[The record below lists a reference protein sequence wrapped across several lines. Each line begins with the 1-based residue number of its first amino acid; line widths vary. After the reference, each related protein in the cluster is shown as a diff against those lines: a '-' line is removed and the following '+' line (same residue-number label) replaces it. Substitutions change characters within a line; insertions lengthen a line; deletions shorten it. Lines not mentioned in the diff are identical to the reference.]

1 MTSSKESITMAK
13 ILEKEAL
20 DRVESK
26 PDFGLNDEQVN
37 ERKAKGYVN
46 VVKDTQT
53 KSIGKIIFD
62 NVFTL
67 FNCLLFIIAI
77 IFLVFIIYLSSTGN
91 QDVIDKHFGFS
102 KFIFLIPLLMNVTV
116 GTIQEIHS
124 RNVLNKLKIVTSM
137 KSRVIRNGK
146 EEEIESAS
154 IVTDDVVCLK
164 AGEQAVC
171 DMIVLEG
178 NLHVDESMLTG
189 EADHVKK
196 MPGDLVY
203 SGSAIIVG
211 KAKARV
217 EKVGQDTYVSELQR
231 KVKSVGSH
239 KSELMSDITK
249 ILKVL
254 SIVLLIVTATIIG
267 TLVYKI
273 NKTGSVPEIWDGMTL
288 TLDSPVTWA
297 RIMITAG
304 SFAIGIIPSG
314 LILTTSVTLMISIA
328 SLSRQNTLIQQL
340 YSLENL
346 SRVDTICLD
355 KTGTL
360 TDGTMKLVHVE
371 RFAHLEDIY
380 DHIKNLLG
388 AMDNRN
394 QTADAL
400 FNAFGENKDVKFK
413 QYLPFSSEKKSS
425 GLIYENGDT
434 LTLGAPE
441 YLLEKNDKRLAFVEE
456 KAKEGKRVIAF
467 KLNDDL
473 LAFFV
478 IEDQIRASAPETLK
492 FFRDNAV
499 NVKVIS
505 GDNPLTVSKIAE
517 TCGIQNADKAISLE
531 GMPLEKVK
539 EVAKEYTIFARVSP
553 EQKAAL
559 VEALQSEGHKV
570 AMTGDG
576 VNDILALR
584 KADSSITFAKAT
596 DAAKSCSDVVLLD
609 NDFSHLK
616 EVVGQGRRV
625 INNIQRTSILFLM
638 KTIAIITLAFA
649 LIPFKKG
656 QMWYTVENAYLLE
669 STVIGTG
676 GFLLSLEGAKLPI
689 RGKFIDN
696 IARKA
701 LASGLLAALA
711 IVIPVIIH
719 TMGVN
724 HVLFYKEV
732 VTGVY
737 TPHISE
743 TDAHSLMTLMLVMA
757 GVIVT
762 VAMCIPFNKWR
773 WFVLGGVAFTGI
785 GLSMMLPTT
794 FLMGQ
799 PLPPSH
805 FRTPQ
810 AVIDAGGKDSIGNWP
825 IVREFFQPWNSS
837 AVQSF
842 FSNGYNFLVIL
853 IFFVIALPI
862 YIVLLRA
869 INKGLERKYALEV
882 EQLKERGLKVDD

>member
-1 MTSSKESITMAK
+1 MKKLKERPSINRIEAK
-13 ILEKEAL
+13 A
-20 DRVESK
+20 
-26 PDFGLNDEQVN
+26 DFGLTNDQVS
-37 ERKAKGYVN
+37 ERKEKGYTN
-46 VVKDTQT
+46 IVKDTQT
-53 KSIGKIIFD
+53 KSIGRIIFD

-67 FNCLLFIIAI
+67 FNCMLFIIAI
-77 IFLVFIIYLSSTGN
+77 IFLVFIIYLTSNGR

-137 KSRVIRNGK
+137 KSRVVRNG
-146 EEEIESAS
+146 EEIDIDSDS
-154 IVTDDVVCLK
+154 LVTDDVVCLK
-164 AGEQAVC
+164 AGEQAVA

-178 NLHVDESMLTG
+178 TLQVDESMLTG
-189 EADHVKK
+189 ESDHVKK
-196 MPGDLVY
+196 VAGDYVY

-217 EKVGQDTYVSELQR
+217 DKVGADTYVSELQR
-231 KVKSVGSH
+231 KVKSVTAH
-239 KSELMSDITK
+239 KSELMSDIVK

-254 SIVLLIVTATIIG
+254 SIVLVVVTAVIIG

-273 NKTGSVPEIWDGMTL
+273 NKSGSVPEIWDGMTL
-288 TLDSPVTWA
+288 SLNSPVTWA

-314 LILTTSVTLMISIA
+314 LVLTTSVTLMISIA

-360 TDGTMKLVHVE
+360 TDGTMKVVHTE
-371 RFAHLEDIY
+371 RFEHLEVIY
-380 DHIKNLLG
+380 DHIRNLIG

-394 QTADAL
+394 QTAEAL
-400 FNAFGENKDVKFK
+400 FNAFGENKDVKYK
-413 QYLPFSSEKKSS
+413 QYLPFSSDKKCS

-434 LTLGAPE
+434 LTMGAPE
-441 YLLEKNDKRLAFVEE
+441 YLLPKDDKRLAYVEDR
-456 KAKEGKRVIAF
+456 AREGRRVIAF
-467 KLNDDL
+467 KLNDQL

-478 IEDQIRASAPETLK
+478 IEDQIRKSAPDTLK
-492 FFRDNAV
+492 FFRENGV

-517 TCGIQNADKAISLE
+517 TCGIENADKAISLE
-531 GMPLEKVK
+531 GMELSKIPEIV
-539 EVAKEYTIFARVSP
+539 ENYTIFARVSP

-559 VEALQSEGHKV
+559 VEALQKQGHKV

-689 RGKFIDN
+689 KGKFFEN
-696 IARKA
+696 IFYKA

-711 IVIPVIIH
+711 IVIPVIVY
-719 TMGVN
+719 TMGQN
-724 HVLFYKEV
+724 SIIFKPTVLTE
-732 VTGVY
+732 
-737 TPHISE
+737 S
-743 TDAHSLMTLMLVMA
+743 DAHSLMTLMLVLA

-773 WFVLGGVAFTGI
+773 IFVLAGVAITGI

-794 FLMGQ
+794 FMMGQ

-805 FRTPQ
+805 FHAPEGQ
-810 AVIDAGGKDSIGNWP
+810 VNAIGNWP
-825 IVREFFQPWNSS
+825 IVREFLQPWNSK
-837 AVQSF
+837 AVQNF
-842 FSNGYNFLVIL
+842 FSNWHNFMVIL
-853 IFFVIALPI
+853 IFFVVALPI
-862 YIVLLRA
+862 YIVLLRL
-869 INKGLERKYALEV
+869 INKNLEKKYALEV
-882 EQLKERGLKVDD
+882 EKLKKGNA